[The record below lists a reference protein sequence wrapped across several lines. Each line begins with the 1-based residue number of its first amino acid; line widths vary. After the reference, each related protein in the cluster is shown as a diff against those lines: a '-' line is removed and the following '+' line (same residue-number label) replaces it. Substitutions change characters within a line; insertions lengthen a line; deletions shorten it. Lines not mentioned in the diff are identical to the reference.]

1 MRTKKKGGNPPKFF
15 MLIYFISYK
24 IVTINENPFA
34 ECFIVI
40 YYIQGSDYMKKFL
53 LIMMSLV
60 IMLSAFACQKPNE
73 APNEKSEANE
83 TNEVDEPDHTDGVAL
98 LPAVML
104 DGKLYKDTC
113 YINSLVTCGTMDGKI
128 DKVVPTN
135 EFPKNDGESNFDK
148 CEYQYAGDGFLTVY
162 YEGKYLLFSTGDIWD
177 ETKKYVANFTGTV
190 EEVACDEDTKDATM
204 LRIKDIDVPEEFK
217 YIFGENTEYPNP
229 FLVKLDYVD
238 VHKGGEPID
247 AKEIEGKKVTVYF
260 DGTAHNTELT
270 SSALVTIDSAYEV
283 EVLD

>member
-1 MRTKKKGGNPPKFF
+1 MGPF
-15 MLIYFISYK
+15 IISYK
-24 IVTINENPFA
+24 IVTINEKVFA

-60 IMLSAFACQKPNE
+60 LMLSAFACQKPND

-83 TNEVDEPDHTDGVAL
+83 VNETNEVEEPDHTDEVAL

-128 DKVVPTN
+128 EKVVPTN

-162 YEGKYLLFSTGDIWD
+162 YDGKYLLFSTGDIWD

-190 EEVACDEDTKDATM
+190 EEVVCDESTKDATM

-229 FLVKLDYVD
+229 FLVKLDYVVVQKD
-238 VHKGGEPID
+238 REPID

>member
-1 MRTKKKGGNPPKFF
+1 MGPF
-15 MLIYFISYK
+15 IISYK
-24 IVTINENPFA
+24 IVTINEKVFA

-53 LIMMSLV
+53 LIIMSLAL
-60 IMLSAFACQKPNE
+60 MLSAFACQKPND

-83 TNEVDEPDHTDGVAL
+83 VNETNEVEEPDHTDEVAL
-98 LPAVML
+98 LPAVMV

-113 YINSLVTCGTMDGKI
+113 YINNLVKCGTMDGKI
-128 DKVVPTN
+128 EKVVPTN

-162 YEGKYLLFSTGDIWD
+162 YDGKYLLFSTGDIWD

-217 YIFGENTEYPNP
+217 YIFGKNTEYPNP

-238 VHKGGEPID
+238 VHKDNEPID
-247 AKEIEGKKVTVYF
+247 PKKIEGKIVRVYF

>member
-1 MRTKKKGGNPPKFF
+1 MGP
-15 MLIYFISYK
+15 FISYK

-40 YYIQGSDYMKKFL
+40 YYIQGSDDMKKIL
-53 LIMMSLV
+53 LIMMSLAL
-60 IMLSAFACQKPNE
+60 MLSAFACQKPNE
-73 APNEKSEANE
+73 APNEKSEKSEANEVNE
-83 TNEVDEPDHTDGVAL
+83 TNEVDEPDHTDEVAL

-247 AKEIEGKKVTVYF
+247 PKEIEGKKVRVYF
-260 DGTAHNTELT
+260 DGTVHNTELT
-270 SSALVTIDSAYEV
+270 SSALITIDSAYEV